1 MTMQTTKTSRSYDQN
16 QLKIICDHL
25 CDNIESL
32 FEYLDLSD
40 IKYNGKMFVGG
51 CPIHNGDNKSAFN
64 LYPNGDFYR
73 GNWRCRTHNCDK
85 VFKGSIIGFIR
96 GVLSNKKYNWVKD
109 GDSTISFQETMNFVE
124 TFLGNDIGNIK
135 VSKSDIDKKTFSSV
149 VKNITETSVEI
160 ANTKI
165 SRHSIRQSLSIPS
178 KYFIDRGFCSDILNK
193 YDVGLCDKPEKEM
206 YNRAVAPI
214 YDHSYKYM
222 VGCTGRSIFDK
233 CSVCGAFHNPNN
245 QCPADEDK
253 WKYSKWKHNY
263 QFKSQNHLYNFWFAK
278 EHILAS
284 STAILVESPGNVWR
298 LEEAGIHNSL
308 AMFGSNLSDRQK
320 IILDG
325 SGAMSLVVITD
336 NDDAG
341 DKAAKL
347 IYDKCKNTYKIIR
360 IQITKSDVA
369 EMSLDDIQK
378 EIKPYIKDTI

>member
-1 MTMQTTKTSRSYDQN
+1 MQKTKISRSYDQN
-16 QLKIICDHL
+16 QLKVICDHL

-32 FEYLDLSD
+32 FDYLDVPD

-96 GVLSNKKYNWVKD
+96 GVLSNKKFNWAKD
-109 GDSTISFQETMNFVE
+109 GDKSVSFQDTMNFIE
-124 TFLGNDIGNIK
+124 TFLGKDIDGIK

-149 VKNITETSVEI
+149 IKNITDSSKENISS
-160 ANTKI
+160 KI
-165 SRHSIRQSLSIPS
+165 SRTSIRQSLIIPS
-178 KYFIDRGFCSDILNK
+178 SYFINRGFCPKILDK
-193 YDVGLCDKPEKEM
+193 YDVGLCDKPDKEM

-222 VGCTGRSIFDK
+222 VGCTGRSIYDK
-233 CSVCGAFHNPNN
+233 CVSCGSFHNPSNE
-245 QCPADEDK
+245 CPPESEL
-253 WKYSKWKHNY
+253 WKFSKWKHNY

-278 EHILAS
+278 KHILES
-284 STAILVESPGNVWR
+284 SVAVLVESPGNVWK
-298 LEEAGIHNSL
+298 LEEAGIHNSV

-325 SGAMSLVVITD
+325 SGAMVLVVITD

-341 DKAAKL
+341 RKAAQT
-347 IYDKCKNTYKIIR
+347 INDKCKNTYKIIR
-360 IQITKSDVA
+360 LPITKGDVA
-369 EMSLDDIQK
+369 EMTLE
-378 EIKPYIKDTI
+378 EIGLQIKDKIQNIL